1 MKDGVDDV
9 QVDDGECGAVEEEE
23 GGQRLAPFVL
33 RYADLG
39 GKSNFRVG
47 RRVRRNRSTT
57 LDELVSLHL
66 ARSVKLSSAQAKWE
80 IIRYSDH
87 PVLGQEM

>member
-47 RRVRRNRSTT
+47 RRVRRNR
-57 LDELVSLHL
+57 
-66 ARSVKLSSAQAKWE
+66 
-80 IIRYSDH
+80 
-87 PVLGQEM
+87 

>member
-39 GKSNFRVG
+39 GKSNF
-47 RRVRRNRSTT
+47 
-57 LDELVSLHL
+57 
-66 ARSVKLSSAQAKWE
+66 SS
-80 IIRYSDH
+80 
-87 PVLGQEM
+87 G